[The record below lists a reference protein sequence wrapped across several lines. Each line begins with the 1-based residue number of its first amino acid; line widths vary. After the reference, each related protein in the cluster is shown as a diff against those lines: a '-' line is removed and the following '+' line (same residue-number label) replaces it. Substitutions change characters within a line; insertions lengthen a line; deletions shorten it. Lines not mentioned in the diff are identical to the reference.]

1 MPMNLLFCKDCGIAM
16 ETNPNRPNSKI
27 LKVRMFYDPS
37 IFKIDITIFTF
48 DKQNFHY
55 NEVSL
60 KFF

>member
-1 MPMNLLFCKDCGIAM
+1 MAMNLLFCKDCGIAM

-48 DKQNFHY
+48 DKQNFY
-55 NEVSL
+55 
-60 KFF
+60 